1 VHNIMVVSSGEFSKY
16 YTTCDQVKNY
26 VERNCAI
33 VE

>member
-1 VHNIMVVSSGEFSKY
+1 MVVSSGEFSKY